1 MVLFVLMCSH
11 LRNLPILSRELAQ
24 QVLDTLYHVLRQL
37 LLALP
42 KQERHGVVS
51 AVLNRA
57 LPVYPRL
64 VLPIQAAV

>member
-1 MVLFVLMCSH
+1 MVFLGLMCPH

-24 QVLDTLYHVLRQL
+24 QVLDALDHILCQL

-51 AVLNRA
+51 AVLS
-57 LPVYPRL
+57 
-64 VLPIQAAV
+64 